1 VKYEMSENKEVK
13 VNVEIDEEWL
23 KYKVAEKTIEKDIE
37 INNLKSEK
45 EMLESTLST
54 IAEKELSAKCSK
66 YNIDQNLPESQ
77 KIELVKQKA
86 LERSNTATLNSFQTG
101 IEAENLNRDTENL
114 EANNAYE
121 LIVELEKR
129 ASNNDLT
136 AKKLLAEMTAKVCEK
151 SHEYEWDGTG
161 KDLYRKAKGTP
172 QEQAE
177 IRRKK
182 QQWRMIK

>member
-1 VKYEMSENKEVK
+1 MNENNENKNKEIN
-13 VNVEIDEEWL
+13 VNVEVDDEWL
-23 KYKVAEKTIEKDIE
+23 KYTVDKATKEKDE
-37 INNLKSEK
+37 RINELETALETIASK
-45 EMLESTLST
+45 EM
-54 IAEKELSAKCSK
+54 SAKCQK
-66 YNIDQNLPESQ
+66 YSIDENLPQEK
-77 KIELVKQKA
+77 KIELIKEAQ
-86 LERSNTATLNSFQTG
+86 LNRSIGNTAPLNQFQTG

-151 SHEYEWDGTG
+151 SHEWEFDGTG

-172 QEQAE
+172 QEIEQ
-177 IRRKK
+177 IKKNK
-182 QQWRMIK
+182 QQWKLVK

>member
-1 VKYEMSENKEVK
+1 MNENNENKNKEIN
-13 VNVEIDEEWL
+13 VNVEVDDEWL
-23 KYKVAEKTIEKDIE
+23 KYTVDKATKEKDE
-37 INNLKSEK
+37 RINE
-45 EMLESTLST
+45 LESALST
-54 IAEKELSAKCSK
+54 IAEKELSAKCTK

-114 EANNAYE
+114 EANNAYD

-136 AKKLLAEMTAKVCEK
+136 AKKLLLEMTNKVCEK
-151 SHEYEWDGTG
+151 SHEWEFNGSG

-172 QEQAE
+172 QEIEQ
-177 IRRKK
+177 IRQKK
-182 QQWRMIK
+182 QQWKLVK